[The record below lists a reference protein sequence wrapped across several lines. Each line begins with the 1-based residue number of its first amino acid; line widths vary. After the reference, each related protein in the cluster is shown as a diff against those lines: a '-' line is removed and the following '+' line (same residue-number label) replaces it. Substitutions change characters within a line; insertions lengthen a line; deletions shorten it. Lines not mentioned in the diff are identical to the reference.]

1 MCRKTEVWTQCPE
14 HLCSYRVSG
23 SSHLT
28 RVKEGCRVESKGPT
42 LGGHCERP
50 SDRWRVWLMLRGS
63 IRSVRFETGSNKQG
77 VPPSPEGA
85 KTAEPKLH
93 HCGCAYT
100 DTQGQRPGGLQTEV
114 RGCPAVRRTYKPETT
129 DWSWTYKPFFQTV
142 TKLNQTLSTSSSY
155 DSDPKMVQFY
165 REPSTFVVYLFI
177 MTIFWQVSRT
187 GFEERAAKG

>member
-1 MCRKTEVWTQCPE
+1 MGTDRNSEGKEGKAESRADPVPFPFRIPGESTLSYTGSPWGSHNMQRWQCGMCRKTEVWTQCPE

-63 IRSVRFETGSNKQG
+63 IRPVRFETGSNKQG

-114 RGCPAVRRTYKPETT
+114 RG
-129 DWSWTYKPFFQTV
+129 SW
-142 TKLNQTLSTSSSY
+142 
-155 DSDPKMVQFY
+155 
-165 REPSTFVVYLFI
+165 
-177 MTIFWQVSRT
+177 
-187 GFEERAAKG
+187 